1 MFWMDAI
8 ESMPVAQMWN
18 QIFSLTESDFKKPL
32 TPKIL
37 SNPNNSIVKTLIYI
51 YSMESFIYKEMNR
64 ACRLKDTSKIKFYGA
79 YASALSFIIHCG
91 NKSNKELGKVFT
103 VFRGFSLL
111 KDDFE
116 NTYKVG
122 DFLSL
127 NSFTSTTLS
136 IEQGFKYALGDFSS
150 DDVSKI
156 PVLLEIDFEGANQF
170 FFLNSDAYSAFAY
183 EEEVL
188 F

>member
-1 MFWMDAI
+1 
-8 ESMPVAQMWN
+8 
-18 QIFSLTESDFKKPL
+18 
-32 TPKIL
+32 
-37 SNPNNSIVKTLIYI
+37 
-51 YSMESFIYKEMNR
+51 MESFIYKEMNM
-64 ACRLKDTSKIKFYGA
+64 ACRLKDTSKINYYGA

-103 VFRGFSLL
+103 VFRGFSLP
-111 KDDFE
+111 KVDFE

-136 IEQGFKYALGDFSS
+136 IDQGFKYALGGFSKDDF
-150 DDVSKI
+150 DKI

-170 FFLNSDAYSAFAY
+170 FFLNSDAYSAYAY
-183 EEEVL
+183 EKEVL
-188 F
+188 FQDGIKFKIESKDFETIIHNDKEVQVAVIKLRNVGDKFKKMNICKKFFNNLIN